1 MKRLSLSFVLTAML
15 TAGAAHAQEWQLLA
29 SFPGRPANASVASIS
44 LNFEEI
50 RVRWARFRDF
60 DGDGIADQAFISKDG
75 TEIRMIDGATS
86 TLGLLIP
93 AVNRF
98 YTDDWIIGFVD
109 FDGNAGSNGAVKEIL
124 LAEKSGRRF
133 INPVVLY
140 NIDPATGASV
150 ARFFDPG
157 TFLLGLVD
165 RDRDGRAE
173 LIIGD
178 PNKKEVQI
186 WGLK

>member
-29 SFPGRPANASVASIS
+29 SFPGRPANESIASVT
-44 LNFEEI
+44 LNFTKVEM
-50 RVRWARFRDF
+50 RFRDF

-75 TEIRMIDGATS
+75 TKIRIIDGAS
-86 TLGLLIP
+86 LTLGLLIP
-93 AVNRF
+93 AVNKF
-98 YTDDWIIGFVD
+98 YIDDGIIGFVD

-150 ARFFDPG
+150 EQFFDPG

-178 PNKKEVQI
+178 PKKKEVQI